1 MLDTVEW
8 NKAGKV
14 KAGEGVRVT
23 VFNFMFRKGFIEK
36 EQFRKEHFLKEVK
49 GQASN
54 LKGSKQK
61 HAWCVLRLA
70 KRPEWWGKN
79 EWGEKNIKPIMMSF
93 PGGTRGKEPGCQC
106 RKYKRRGFDSWLG
119 RSPEKGMAIHYNLLA
134 WRIPWT
140 EEPGGL
146 HSMGSQ
152 RVRHNWSDLTWC
164 LS

>member
-1 MLDTVEW
+1 MLDTEEW

-14 KAGEGVRVT
+14 KADEGVRVT
-23 VFNFMFRKGFIEK
+23 VLNFMFRKGFTEK

-106 RKYKRRGFDSWLG
+106 RKYKRRGFDSGWGDPRRREWQSTTTFLPG
-119 RSPEKGMAIHYNLLA
+119 ESHGQRNLVGYIL
-134 WRIPWT
+134 WGPKESDTT
-140 EEPGGL
+140 E
-146 HSMGSQ
+146 
-152 RVRHNWSDLTWC
+152 VT
-164 LS
+164 